1 MITNIIIKHNNLLN
15 SNNIQE
21 IAELKDLSYG
31 TLDLF
36 NCINYFETNDKTILF
51 DKNNIGRGIE
61 LFINNDNIEFSL
73 NLPSSIYEIKLLY
86 SLIKNILIKLNANEF
101 YKDNKLS
108 NISNIEKYI
117 DEDINNSINA
127 LQMINEKVEK
137 NRFYTLVNAVNP
149 IDLSIKEMKEINYD
163 LKSFGKLI
171 NNLQSVDAIY
181 TTPQLLNLN
190 DLDTTIAI
198 YVLIE
203 NTNSI
208 IPNKVFNLS
217 VDKKTIKNFYV
228 LLSGIHFIRFEEFIN
243 NVELKYYD
251 YNHSIIKLSRSKID
265 CLINNLEIDIS
276 AN

>member
-101 YKDNKLS
+101 YKDIKLS
-108 NISNIEKYI
+108 NISNP
-117 DEDINNSINA
+117 
-127 LQMINEKVEK
+127 L
-137 NRFYTLVNAVNP
+137 
-149 IDLSIKEMKEINYD
+149 
-163 LKSFGKLI
+163 
-171 NNLQSVDAIY
+171 
-181 TTPQLLNLN
+181 
-190 DLDTTIAI
+190 
-198 YVLIE
+198 
-203 NTNSI
+203 
-208 IPNKVFNLS
+208 
-217 VDKKTIKNFYV
+217 
-228 LLSGIHFIRFEEFIN
+228 
-243 NVELKYYD
+243 
-251 YNHSIIKLSRSKID
+251 
-265 CLINNLEIDIS
+265 C
-276 AN
+276 